1 MVDNEGQKTKNCEHD
16 WIGDLVEAVCEEDE
30 HDEKEE
36 EEDDTK
42 DCYGCRLP
50 VTYARLW

>member
-1 MVDNEGQKTKNCEHD
+1 M
-16 WIGDLVEAVCEEDE
+16 EAVCEEDE

-50 VTYARLW
+50 VTYARL